1 MKYRRVGTSGLRVS
15 EIAYGSWLTF
25 ANQVELENAK
35 TIIKKAFELGIN
47 YIDTADVYEQ
57 GAAETLLGQIL
68 PEYDRATYVVATKCY
83 FPISDHETNKGL
95 SRKHIIDSI
104 HKSLGRLHLDY
115 VDLLYCHRFD
125 EEAPIEETLRAM
137 NDLVTR
143 GLTTYWGVSEWSA
156 VQIDKAIA
164 LCDRHGW
171 AKPVVNQPL
180 YNLIARGIEKEVMPM
195 ADKHGLGIAN
205 FCPLAQGILTGKYS
219 GGRIPEGSR
228 GSNEA
233 INVFMRNELGNT
245 ELLDRVD
252 SLGDIAEKYGLTIAQ
267 LSLAWI
273 LQNKS
278 ISCVLTG
285 ASSAEQLES
294 NVEASGIDLKAED
307 MAAIEALFPAPK

>member
-1 MKYRRVGTSGLRVS
+1 MKYRRVGTSGLKVS

-47 YIDTADVYEQ
+47 YIDTADVYEN
-57 GAAETLLGQIL
+57 GAAESLLGQVL
-68 PEYDRATYVVATKCY
+68 PEYDRSTYVVATKCY
-83 FPISDHETNKGL
+83 FPLSEHETNKGL

-104 HKSLGRLHLDY
+104 HKSLERLQLDY
-115 VDLLYCHRFD
+115 VDLFYCHRFD
-125 EEAPIEETLRAM
+125 EEAPLEETLRAM

-143 GLTTYWGVSEWSA
+143 GLATYWGVSEWSA
-156 VQIDKAIA
+156 SQIDKAIA
-164 LCDRHGW
+164 VCDKQGW

-180 YNLIARGIEKEVMPM
+180 YNLIARDIEKEIMPM
-195 ADKHGLGIAN
+195 GEKHGLGIAN

-219 GGRIPEGSR
+219 GGKIPKGSR

-233 INVFMRNELGNT
+233 INVFMRNELSNM

-252 SLGDIAEKYGLTIAQ
+252 SLGAIAKKYDLTIAQ

-273 LQNKS
+273 LQNKA

-294 NVEASGIDLKAED
+294 NAKAAGVDLEAED
-307 MAAIEALFPAPK
+307 MARIEVLFPAQK

>member
-1 MKYRRVGTSGLRVS
+1 MKYRRVGTSGLKVS

-35 TIIKKAFELGIN
+35 AIIKKAFELGIN
-47 YIDTADVYEQ
+47 YIDTADAYEN
-57 GAAETLLGQIL
+57 GAAETLLSQIL
-68 PEYDRATYVVATKCY
+68 PEYDRSTYVVATKCY
-83 FPISDHETNKGL
+83 FPLSDHETNKGL

-104 HKSLGRLHLDY
+104 RKSLGRLNLDY

-125 EEAPIEETLRAM
+125 EEAPLEETLRAM
-137 NDLVTR
+137 NDLVAR
-143 GLTTYWGVSEWSA
+143 GLATYWGVSEWSA
-156 VQIDKAIA
+156 TQIDEAIN
-164 LCDRHGW
+164 LCSEHGW

-180 YNLIARGIEKEVMPM
+180 YNLLARGIEKEIMPM

-228 GSNEA
+228 GSNDA

-252 SLGDIAEKYGLTIAQ
+252 SLGAIAKKYGLTIAQ
-267 LSLAWI
+267 LSLAWV

-294 NVEASGIDLKAED
+294 NVEASGVVLKAED
-307 MAAIEALFPAPK
+307 MAAIEVLFPAPK

>member
-1 MKYRRVGTSGLRVS
+1 MKYRRVGSSGLKVS

-25 ANQVELENAK
+25 ANQVELEKAK
-35 TIIKKAFELGIN
+35 DIIKRAFELGIN

-95 SRKHIIDSI
+95 GRKHIIDSI
-104 HKSLGRLHLDY
+104 HKSLGLLNLEY

-125 EEAPIEETLRAM
+125 EEAPLEETLCVM

-156 VQIDKAIA
+156 SQINEAIL
-164 LCDRHGW
+164 LCDKHGW

-195 ADKHGLGIAN
+195 VDKHGLGIAN

-219 GGRIPEGSR
+219 GGKIPKGSR
-228 GSNEA
+228 GSDEA
-233 INVFMRNELGNT
+233 LNVFMRNELDDT

-252 SLGDIAEKYGLTIAQ
+252 ALGEIAKKYGLTIAQ
-267 LSLAWI
+267 LSLAWV

-285 ASSAEQLES
+285 ASSIEQLES
-294 NVEASGIDLKAED
+294 NVEASGVELNAED
-307 MAAIEALFPAPK
+307 CAAIEALFPAPK